1 MLNLRMKNSE
11 SGFTLIE
18 IIVSTAI
25 FITVVSAMLAMFNY
39 TLKINRRVQGL
50 REVAQGTRTF
60 TETLTREIR
69 NGRVDYNSWTAEC
82 DEGNYIKN
90 TNNTLGIIS
99 SSGDKL
105 CFYFNSGALQL
116 KKLTPTGEIIA
127 TAFGSTR
134 FRIIPGSFHFYVYPK
149 TDPSISAG
157 GTYPGIQPY
166 VTVTAQFELPS
177 NEYNGSTELN
187 YQTTIS
193 TDVYDIPHR

>member
-1 MLNLRMKNSE
+1 MKNSE
-11 SGFTLIE
+11 QGFTLVE

-25 FITVVSAMLAMFNY
+25 FITVVSAMLAMFDY

-69 NGRVDYNSWTAEC
+69 NGRIDYESWTTEC
-82 DEGNYIKN
+82 DPGNYTKN

-99 SSGDKL
+99 NSGDEL
-105 CFYFNSGALQL
+105 CFYFENGSLLL
-116 KKLTPTGEIIA
+116 KKLTPTGEIVA
-127 TAFGSTR
+127 TAFGSSR
-134 FRIIPGSFHFYVYPK
+134 FRIIPESFHFYIAPLTNPNP
-149 TDPSISAG
+149 TDGSRSF
-157 GTYPGIQPY
+157 PGIQPY

-177 NEYNGSTELN
+177 NDYNGSTILN

-193 TDVYDIPHR
+193 TDVYDIPHQQ